1 MLCRATTLI
10 AVCVLLASCASME
23 ELVESP
29 RVSLRSVKLQDL
41 DIKKQTFLLSFDVT
55 NPNPIS
61 LPIDSVSYDVRLD
74 GYRFASGNTPGSF
87 TIPASSDAEFAIRA
101 ELDLLNTAPQ
111 LLSIVRAGAYRD
123 IPYELIHCQSSM
135 PPISFLNS
143 DGNASTIFITTLLLD
158 PERSSST

>member
-1 MLCRATTLI
+1 MTRLMLCRATTLI

-41 DIKKQTFLLSFDVT
+41 DINKQTFLLSFDVT

-123 IPYELIHCQSSM
+123 IPYELRGSLDIDLPLVRPVQFAASGKIRL
-135 PPISFLNS
+135 ISDES
-143 DGNASTIFITTLLLD
+143 
-158 PERSSST
+158 